1 MAIYVSELHIFD
13 NGDED
18 VTFLGSIMASDKNL
32 QELSDFMNDMG
43 DIARND
49 SAIEYPSHAIDA
61 YFIPSK
67 YMPYYVITP
76 RSRRIAVSK
85 GAITLPTAML
95 INKCSSGNYKEAWDD
110 IYPFCV

>member
-1 MAIYVSELHIFD
+1 MAIYVSDLHIFD

-43 DIARND
+43 DMARTD
-49 SAIEYPSHAIDA
+49 SAKQYAPSAIDA
-61 YFIPSK
+61 YFIPSE

-76 RSRRIAVSK
+76 KCRRVAVSK
-85 GAITLPTAML
+85 GARTLPMAML
-95 INKCSSGNYKEAWDD
+95 VNKCSNGNYKEAWDD